1 VGADDGRVGATL
13 CTAADLGR
21 FLRAVIAADPP
32 PAALDPAAD
41 REPPADAAP
50 AELPGELAAMVGTYA
65 AFNPWIPQVRI
76 RPAGSGLVLV
86 WPGDDEEPLTPL
98 PDGRFGLGDDPASPD
113 RVHFTAVV
121 EGRPMQAVVSGWPFD
136 RVE

>member
-1 VGADDGRVGATL
+1 VPTTAGSGATL

-65 AFNPWIPQVRI
+65 AFNPWIPSVRI
-76 RPAGSGLVLV
+76 RPASSGLVLV
-86 WPGDDEEPLTPL
+86 WPDDDEVPLTPL
-98 PDGRFGLGDDPASPD
+98 PDGRFRLGDDPARPD